1 MNTLRLSGS
10 LAIAALLAS
19 CASER
24 TTFTNGTSIDWQ
36 AKRNTGQPQDLA
48 HQSIVVTEAPQ
59 LVTIAPADVEPEQP
73 APAQEAV
80 PVSSSAPEPELTAS
94 TSLDIAPP
102 DDKSVF
108 ERLSVEH
115 STATPAPGN
124 EKEDAN
130 DKTNGMAIAGFVT
143 SLFFPLV
150 GIVLSAIALG
160 QIKRNG
166 GRGKGLATAGLI
178 IGIVTTLLIIAL
190 I

>member
-10 LAIAALLAS
+10 LAIAALLVS

-24 TTFTNGTSIDWQ
+24 TTFTNGTSVEWQ
-36 AKRNTGQPQDLA
+36 AKRNTEQPQDLA
-48 HQSIVVTEAPQ
+48 QQSIVVTQTPQ
-59 LVTIAPADVEPEQP
+59 LVIIAPADVQPELP
-73 APAQEAV
+73 APAQGAA

-94 TSLDIAPP
+94 ASSDIAPSE
-102 DDKSVF
+102 DKSVF
-108 ERLSVEH
+108 ENLSVEH
-115 STATPAPGN
+115 STSTPEPGN

-143 SLFFPLV
+143 SLFFPVV

-160 QIKRNG
+160 QINRKG